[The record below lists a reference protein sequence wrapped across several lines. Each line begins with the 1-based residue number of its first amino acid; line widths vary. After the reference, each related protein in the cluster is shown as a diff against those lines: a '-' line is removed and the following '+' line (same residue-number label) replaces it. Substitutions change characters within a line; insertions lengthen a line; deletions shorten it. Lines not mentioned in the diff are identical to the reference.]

1 MNCFIQYDIATF
13 KFEAKQ
19 IMKFVLSA
27 FISMKCKDIKNLM
40 FIFEE
45 SFKAKVRDYIQ
56 MYATR

>member
-1 MNCFIQYDIATF
+1 MKGCHLADYRNMDGNHMNCFIQYDIATF

-40 FIFEE
+40 FIF
-45 SFKAKVRDYIQ
+45 
-56 MYATR
+56 

>member
-19 IMKFVLSA
+19 MMKFVLSA

-40 FIFEE
+40 FIF
-45 SFKAKVRDYIQ
+45 
-56 MYATR
+56 